1 MAADRDSSA
10 APASRTRVL
19 VQGVL
24 AWATL
29 ALATLAICW
38 PLGLTNRILAG
49 VDALTYFTPY
59 WAYRMVELRAGHLP
73 LWNPYLFAGVP
84 FLANPQAA
92 ALYPLHWPLV
102 WMEPSQ
108 ALIWSALL
116 HVWLAAG
123 LMYTFAR
130 RSAGL
135 SSLAS
140 WLAGVVFGLGGFTLA
155 KIENI
160 NQLNGLAWLPAM
172 LWLFDETRRAARW
185 RHRVRWGVALA
196 IVIALQLLAG
206 HTQTAFINLVG
217 LGVYAVWPVG
227 KSLYEYVARLVERRR
242 SGLSDV
248 AASPP
253 LSPSPTLPL
262 SRSLAGLLPLFAI
275 IPAFALAAAQLLP
288 SLELSALG
296 LRAGGLSY
304 RLAASFS
311 LRPRLLAQTF
321 LPPVGSGLAEA
332 FGSEGYAEFV
342 GYIGVTGLILAT
354 IGVLSMARRRSAKHS
369 PEALGGLALLAAV
382 GMFLALGA
390 YNPIY
395 YLLWRFVPGFDLF
408 RAPARWLALY
418 AVGAAGLAGVGFDAW
433 LPYIRS
439 PEFSGRLRVPSMS
452 KRARILAIVAALI
465 ALALL
470 IAQQLPPWRA
480 LLCWAA
486 AVLLTIALLLAGR
499 RWPRLAQGGLIA
511 LALVELWIGS
521 RALPFTLAT
530 APAALSLRNAPAA
543 LLAATAD
550 QPPAGRDRFL
560 SMSDIRY
567 DPGDLAELRALQADK
582 LPAEAVERFVRA
594 AKWAEVIAPNLS
606 MLWRLPAV
614 DGYDGGVLPTAVYG
628 MLQSLFLL
636 PEDRLPDGRLREQ
649 LRTTPPDRLL
659 DLTGVRFIITDK
671 QRDLW
676 AGDVY
681 YDLEQMA
688 LLQPGESLTLDLA
701 SYPPFAATALGVVAS
716 GNDGEAQADI
726 TVTGASGEVSTLPLS
741 LRSEAPG
748 AETQPVIVP
757 LPAPTNPTTLTVRV
771 LADSPAALAL
781 RGLSLIDDRTGA
793 HQSITLSARGDLRRI
808 HSGDVKVY
816 ERRAAPGRAWIVH
829 GLLPVQD
836 DAEAL
841 RELADPGFDPRQS
854 VIAPIEAPARPP
866 AGAAPG
872 ESLNIASHEPE
883 RVVLHADVKSP
894 AFLVLADAAFPGW
907 EAMVDGVPAPV
918 LRANLMFRAIG
929 LEPGSHEIVF
939 AYRPTSWRWGLI
951 ISVGALGVLVLLLLT
966 TFSPRFERV
975 SRNAI

>member
-1 MAADRDSSA
+1 MAADQRPIFA
-10 APASRTRVL
+10 LPSRLRAVGH
-19 VQGVL
+19 GVL

-29 ALATLAICW
+29 AAATLAVCW
-38 PLGLTNRILAG
+38 PLGLTNRVLAG

-59 WAYRMVELRAGHLP
+59 WAYRMTELRAGHLP

-92 ALYPLHWPLV
+92 VLYPPHWPLI
-102 WMEPSQ
+102 WMEPAQ

-123 LMYTFAR
+123 FMYTFAR
-130 RSAGL
+130 CSAGL
-135 SSLAS
+135 SSPAS
-140 WLAGVVFGLGGFTLA
+140 WLAGVLFGLGGFTLA

-172 LWLFDETRRAARW
+172 LWLFDETRRVVGW
-185 RHRVRWGVALA
+185 RHRARWGAPLT

-217 LGVYAVWPVG
+217 LGVYAAWPLG
-227 KSLYEYVARLVERRR
+227 KLVCWQTARIVVRRR
-242 SGLSDV
+242 SGLSDTT
-248 AASPP
+248 AWRS
-253 LSPSPTLPL
+253 LTPSPTLPL
-262 SRSLAGLLPLFAI
+262 SRSLASLLPLFAVV
-275 IPAFALAAAQLLP
+275 PALALAAAQLLP

-296 LRAGGLSY
+296 LRAEGLPY

-311 LRPRLLAQTF
+311 LRPRLLAQTL
-321 LPPVGSGLAEA
+321 LPPVGGGLGEA

-342 GYIGVTGLILAT
+342 GYIGVTGLILAA
-354 IGVLSMARRRSAKHS
+354 IGVFSLARRRPAKHS
-369 PEALGGLALLAAV
+369 PEALGGLVVLAVV
-382 GMFLALGA
+382 GLFLALGA

-418 AVGAAGLAGVGFDAW
+418 AIGAAGLAGTGFDAW
-433 LPYIRS
+433 LRYIRS
-439 PEFSGRLRVPSMS
+439 AEFPGRLWVPPMRKRTRV
-452 KRARILAIVAALI
+452 LTIVAALI
-465 ALALL
+465 ALGLL
-470 IAQQLPPWRA
+470 VAQQLPTWRT
-480 LLCWAA
+480 LFGWAT

-499 RWPRLAQGGLIA
+499 KWPRFAQGGLIA
-511 LALVELWIGS
+511 LTLVELWIGS

-530 APAALSLRNAPAA
+530 APAALTMRNAPAA

-582 LPAEAVERFVRA
+582 LPAAAVERFVRA
-594 AKWAEVIAPNLS
+594 AKWTEVIAPNLS

-614 DGYDGGVLPTAVYG
+614 DGYDGGILPTAVYG
-628 MLQSLFLL
+628 ALQSLFLP
-636 PEDRLPDGRLREQ
+636 PEDRLTDGRLREQ

-659 DLTGVRFIITDK
+659 DLTGVRFIVTDK

-681 YDLEQMA
+681 YDLEQMS
-688 LLQPGESLTLDLA
+688 LLQPGEGLTLDLA

-716 GNDGEAQADI
+716 GNDGEAQADLMLMSA
-726 TVTGASGEVSTLPLS
+726 GGEVVALPLS
-741 LRSEAPG
+741 LGNEASG
-748 AETQPVIVP
+748 AAPKPLIAP
-757 LPAPTNPTTLTVRV
+757 LPAPTTPATITVRV
-771 LADSPAALAL
+771 PATSPSGLAL
-781 RGLSLIDDRTGA
+781 RGLSLIDERTGA
-793 HQSITLSARGDLRRI
+793 HQSITLSPRGDLRRI

-816 ERRAAPGRAWIVH
+816 ERRTAPGRAWLVH
-829 GLLPVQD
+829 GLRPVKD
-836 DAEAL
+836 DAAAL
-841 RELADPGFDPRQS
+841 RELVDPGFDPRTS
-854 VIAPIEAPARPP
+854 VVIPGEGPARLP
-866 AGAAPG
+866 ADAAPD
-872 ESLNIASHEPE
+872 ESLTVAAYEPE
-883 RVVLHADVKSP
+883 RVVLHADVKRP

-907 EAMVDGVPAPV
+907 GATLDGVPAPV
-918 LRANLMFRAIG
+918 LQANLMFRAVA
-929 LEPGSHEIVF
+929 LEPGAHEIVF

-951 ISVGALGVLVLLLLT
+951 ISVAMLSILTLVLLSTLL
-966 TFSPRFERV
+966 PRFERV
-975 SRNAI
+975 SRDAV